1 MMRSDDEQI
10 AALEAGLMAD
20 DPRFARSL
28 AEGRPTR
35 PREYRRTGARLAL
48 VLALAAIVAGAVHG
62 HGLLLAA
69 GLVATSV
76 AVDLLGRT
84 GRRHREPLRGGERAT
99 P

>member
-1 MMRSDDEQI
+1 MMRSDDEKI
-10 AALEAGLMAD
+10 TALEARLLAD

-28 AEGRPTR
+28 AEGRPR
-35 PREYRRTGARLAL
+35 PPREYRRTGARLAL
-48 VLALAAIVAGAVHG
+48 VLALAAIVVGAVRG

-84 GRRHREPLRGGERAT
+84 GRRSREPLHGERAT
-99 P
+99 R